1 MDPTYRAYTSH
12 FPSYLQGRPRNVII
26 HCLEREEKAR
36 KTLSP
41 EDITDTD
48 SDNGIFSV
56 RSKLGYTHTVD
67 FGSQT
72 GKPSCTCQDWARNN
86 ITFFLCLLIREGGVG
101 ALSHK
106 AT

>member
-1 MDPTYRAYTSH
+1 M
-12 FPSYLQGRPRNVII
+12 II

-41 EDITDTD
+41 VDIIDTD
-48 SDNGIFSV
+48 NDNGIFSV
-56 RSKLGYTHTVD
+56 RGKLGYTYTVD
-67 FGSQT
+67 FGNQT
-72 GKPSCTCQDWARNN
+72 GKPSCTCQDWTRKISHVN
-86 ITFFLCLLIREGGVG
+86 TFFLYLSIREGGVG